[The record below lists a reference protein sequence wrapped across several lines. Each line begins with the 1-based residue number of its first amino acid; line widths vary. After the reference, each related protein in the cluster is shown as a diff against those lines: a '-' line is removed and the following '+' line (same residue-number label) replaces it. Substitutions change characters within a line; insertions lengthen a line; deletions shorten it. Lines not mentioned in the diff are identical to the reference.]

1 MFPAF
6 GWQAA
11 QSILYLVDICSSAEE
26 HKVREPE
33 MRFVSLVV
41 EEGGNS
47 RPLQTCF

>member
-11 QSILYLVDICSSAEE
+11 WSILYLVDICFSAE

-33 MRFVSLVV
+33 MGFVSLVV
-41 EEGGNS
+41 EEG
-47 RPLQTCF
+47 